1 MYWQEDTPEQKS
13 ESPGEVVDLA
23 FRIDCRALP
32 MDHAQ
37 ALSQAV
43 RALLPWFDDEPLAGI
58 HLIHGAGSQNGWYR
72 PEETP
77 DAVLHLSRRARM
89 TLRVPIARVAAA
101 RGLRGAKL
109 NIGGKHSLVVGEAQV
124 KILDASA
131 TLFARYVAATEDE
144 DEESFVHWV
153 AEELKGMG
161 IRVRKILCGKSHF
174 INISDGR
181 LFTRSVMVA
190 DLDREES
197 LRLQHRGIGPHRK
210 LGCGLFIPHKSIA
223 PVKKAAGE

>member
-1 MYWQEDTPEQKS
+1 MYWQEDTQEQKS
-13 ESPGEVVDLA
+13 QNSDEVVDLV

-32 MDHAQ
+32 MDHAHD
-37 ALSQAV
+37 LSRAV
-43 RALLPWFDDEPLAGI
+43 REVLPWLDDEPLAGI
-58 HLIHGAGSQNGWYR
+58 HVIHGAGSQNGWYR
-72 PEETP
+72 PDESP

-89 TLRVPIARVAAA
+89 TLRIPKAQIAAA
-101 RGLRGAKL
+101 RALSGARL
-109 NIGGKHSLVVGEAQV
+109 NIGKHSMVVGEAQV
-124 KILDASA
+124 KTLHAPA
-131 TLFARYVAATEDE
+131 TLFARYVAAPEDD

-174 INISDGR
+174 IHTSGGR